1 MFTTATDDKA
11 AEPLEPF
18 GAAAS
23 PSVFRWDVVDAGIA
37 VAAVVATFLVHPIH
51 DMLTQPYWLDEA
63 WVAVL
68 TRLPWSRVTGM
79 SSSTPVGF
87 LALLK
92 LVPGP
97 NAQRGRLLVLGF
109 SAGSVVLAYVFARGL
124 RWASKGRARFAGTV
138 AALVAM
144 LAPLSLL
151 RNDLKQYTC
160 DAFCAL
166 VILVVAAR
174 VERDSDRTHVW
185 WLGVAAVVTLPFSS
199 TAAFV
204 AAAAFVGLF
213 GSALLA
219 RSKRRVVEVVMT
231 AAGTGLVLGG
241 YFAAVIVANTNEKLR
256 AYWNNF
262 YLYGSLGDSL
272 DQVWRRLTHLRLWLG
287 MPALVFVALVVI
299 GVVAL
304 VRLGAPAIAIALPLL
319 WIEMGTVAHLRRYPF
334 LDLRTS
340 HFLLLSS
347 FVVGAVGVAWVVEL
361 ISRWNLIP
369 AVAVTIVAAAL
380 FSIGFRSQ
388 LDTLNISYEN
398 AAAQAI
404 YVSEHRTPN
413 DVILVNSGGAFGF
426 SYYWPHGSITTERDE
441 STGQGFRAQVKD
453 LRAQYII
460 GRTDADVLDALRAA
474 LRSWHA
480 AGPGSH
486 LFIVRSHVLGKEAL
500 AWKRAFD
507 TLRVHPRAVHFR
519 AEPLLVLG
527 PSS

>member
-1 MFTTATDDKA
+1 MFTTASDDKA
-11 AEPLEPF
+11 AEPSESS
-18 GAAAS
+18 GAAER
-23 PSVFRWDVVDAGIA
+23 PSVFRWDLLDAGI
-37 VAAVVATFLVHPIH
+37 VAAAAVATFLVHPIH

-68 TRLPWSRVTGM
+68 TRLPWSRITGM

-92 LVPGP
+92 LVPGS
-97 NAQRGRLLVLGF
+97 NAQRGRLLVLVF

-138 AALVAM
+138 AAIVAM

-185 WLGVAAVVTLPFSS
+185 WLGVAAVLTLPFSS

-204 AAAAFVGLF
+204 AAAAFAGLF

-219 RSKRRVVEVVMT
+219 RSKRRIVEVVIT
-231 AAGTGLVLGG
+231 AFATGLLLGG
-241 YFAAVIVANTNEKLR
+241 YFATVIVANTNEKLR

-287 MPALVFVALVVI
+287 MPALVFVALVVL
-299 GVVAL
+299 GLVAL
-304 VRLGAPAIAIALPLL
+304 VRLGAPAIAIALALL

-347 FVVGAVGVAWVVEL
+347 FVVGAVGVAWVVQL
-361 ISRWNLIP
+361 IYRWNVIP
-369 AVAVTIVAAAL
+369 AVVVTILLAGL
-380 FSIGFRSQ
+380 FSIGFRPQ
-388 LDTLNISYEN
+388 LDTLNLSYEN
-398 AAAQAI
+398 ASAQAA
-404 YVSEHRTPN
+404 YVSKHRIPN
-413 DVILVNSGGAFGF
+413 DVILVNSSGAFGF

-441 STGQGFRAQVKD
+441 STGQGFRAQVKG

-480 AGPGSH
+480 AGPGSR
-486 LFIVRSHVLGKEAL
+486 LFIVRSHVLAKEAL
-500 AWKRAFD
+500 AWKRAFA
-507 TLRVHPRAVHFR
+507 TLHVHPRAVDFR

-527 PSS
+527 PSA